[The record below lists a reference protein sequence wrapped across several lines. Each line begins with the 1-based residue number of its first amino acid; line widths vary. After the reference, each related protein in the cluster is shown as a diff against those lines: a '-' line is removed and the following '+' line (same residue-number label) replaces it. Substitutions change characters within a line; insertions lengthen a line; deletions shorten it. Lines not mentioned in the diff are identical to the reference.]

1 MPHETSDFSS
11 EPYETPTA
19 KRRQTVSLSAELA
32 CGILGDTL
40 CQLDADKAHI
50 VNLVLGT
57 PDPNGV
63 IHTCEVIVISK
74 AITLGNG

>member
-1 MPHETSDFSS
+1 MPPEKPD
-11 EPYETPTA
+11 TPTA
-19 KRRQTVSLSAELA
+19 KRRQTVSLSVELA
-32 CGILGDTL
+32 CGILGDAL
-40 CQLDADKAHI
+40 CQLDADKAQI

-63 IHTCEVIVISK
+63 IHTCEVIVINK